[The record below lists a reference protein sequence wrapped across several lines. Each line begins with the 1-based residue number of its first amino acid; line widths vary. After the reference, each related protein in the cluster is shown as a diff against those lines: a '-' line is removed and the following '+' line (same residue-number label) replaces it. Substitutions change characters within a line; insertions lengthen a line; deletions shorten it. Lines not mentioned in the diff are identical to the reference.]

1 MFRNDN
7 RNFIEQI
14 KVDTSG
20 KSKILGIYINPNE
33 FPKSGLIVASSQCI
47 YTYNPV
53 YGNVNNSLKLKKEIL
68 YVTYNKK
75 SKEGSILVCVTK
87 DMKCYFIS
95 TENLTINQTINVLTN
110 TNLKIKDNSLISC
123 INFQLNDAILIACTD
138 GSVIKCKLNEE
149 PVNLLYEFKENLFKN
164 PEDEFVSITNVFS
177 NLLDNW
183 SDDSFFT
190 IKEDNDII
198 DEKNN
203 YTSNNLQFEKDKLS
217 AIEEMNISHKY
228 KVLFCC
234 HKMVSGKSNISLFN
248 LRTNIFI
255 GLFCK
260 IKGIIRCSTV
270 NDKRNTLLI
279 ISLDPE
285 KKKTQLEVWKYEEN
299 SCPVGTYDFSYII
312 NYSFTINSFF
322 VKSVPEI
329 FNNINL
335 GANSNNNNKDVIIDN
350 NLNEEDD
357 NNKMIKEKI
366 EKDII
371 ALGTSK
377 GDIIIGEISI
387 SPFNNQPNFKH
398 IMTYKLH
405 KNVDLETEDV
415 SNKYEISFIAYDFN
429 FDMVYFGDLSS
440 NVRFIEKVLQL
451 GKFDIKS
458 ENLPLFSFDY
468 ENTVLENN
476 NQNKKNNNDKN
487 KFIKELNSQVNYDL
501 PYLSMN
507 HDIIKDRNII
517 LYDKGSSVNIQN
529 IHNYDKANKEI
540 DLEIDSDFDDLDADY
555 EYKKHN
561 NL

>member
-1 MFRNDN
+1 MGNVNMFKNDN

-14 KVDTSG
+14 KVDASG
-20 KSKILGIYINPNE
+20 KSKILGIYINQNE
-33 FPKSGLIVASSQCI
+33 FPKSGLIVVSTKGI

-53 YGNVNNSLKLKKEIL
+53 YGNINNSKNLKKEIL
-68 YVTYNKK
+68 YVKYNKK
-75 SKEGSILVCVTK
+75 SREGSILVCVTA

-95 TENLTINQTINVLTN
+95 TENLSINQIINVLTN

-123 INFQLNDAILIACTD
+123 INFQLNDALLIACTD

-183 SDDSFFT
+183 VDDSFFT
-190 IKEDNDII
+190 IKEDNDI
-198 DEKNN
+198 DNSDK
-203 YTSNNLQFEKDKLS
+203 SNNLFQKNKLS
-217 AIEEMNISHKY
+217 AIEEMHISNKY

-248 LRTNIFI
+248 LRKNVFTGI
-255 GLFCK
+255 FCK
-260 IKGIIRCSTV
+260 IRGIIRCSTV

-279 ISLDPE
+279 ITLEPE

-299 SCPVGTYDFSYII
+299 SCPVGTYDFSNLI
-312 NYSFTINSFF
+312 NYSFTINSFY
-322 VKSVPEI
+322 VKSVPDI
-329 FNNINL
+329 FNNIII
-335 GANSNNNNKDVIIDN
+335 GEENNNMIEIN
-350 NLNEEDD
+350 DD
-357 NNKMIKEKI
+357 NKIIKEKI
-366 EKDII
+366 DKDII

-405 KNVDLETEDV
+405 KNENLEIEDV

-451 GKFDIKS
+451 GKADIKQD
-458 ENLPLFSFDY
+458 NFPLFSMDY
-468 ENTVLENN
+468 EENVLENKD
-476 NQNKKNNNDKN
+476 KKMKKRNI
-487 KFIKELNSQVNYDL
+487 FLKELESQTNYEL
-501 PYLSMN
+501 PYLSMS

-517 LYDKGSSVNIQN
+517 LYDKGNNVEIQN
-529 IHNYDKANKEI
+529 VHNYSKTNKEI
-540 DLEIDSDFDDLDADY
+540 NLDIDSDFDDLDADY
-555 EYKKHN
+555 EYKNHSSH
-561 NL
+561 

>member
-1 MFRNDN
+1 MGNVNMFKNDN

-14 KVDTSG
+14 KVDASG
-20 KSKILGIYINPNE
+20 KSKILGIFINQNE
-33 FPKSGLIVASSQCI
+33 FPKSGLIVVSTKGIS
-47 YTYNPV
+47 TYNPV
-53 YGNVNNSLKLKKEIL
+53 YGNINIFKNLKKDIL
-68 YVTYNKK
+68 YVKYNKK
-75 SKEGSILVCVTK
+75 SREGSILVCVTT

-95 TENLTINQTINVLTN
+95 TENLSINQIINVLTN

-123 INFQLNDAILIACTD
+123 INFQLNDALLIACTD

-183 SDDSFFT
+183 VDDSFFT
-190 IKEDNDII
+190 IKEDNDI
-198 DEKNN
+198 DNSDKN
-203 YTSNNLQFEKDKLS
+203 SNLFQKNKLS
-217 AIEEMNISHKY
+217 AIEEMHISNKY

-234 HKMVSGKSNISLFN
+234 HKMVSGKSNISLFD
-248 LRTNIFI
+248 LRKNVFTGI
-255 GLFCK
+255 FCK

-279 ISLDPE
+279 ITLEPE

-299 SCPVGTYDFSYII
+299 SCPVGTYDFSNLI
-312 NYSFTINSFF
+312 NYSFTINSFY
-322 VKSVPEI
+322 VKSVPDI
-329 FNNINL
+329 FNNIII
-335 GANSNNNNKDVIIDN
+335 GEENNNMIEINDENK
-350 NLNEEDD
+350 L
-357 NNKMIKEKI
+357 MKEKI
-366 EKDII
+366 DKDII

-405 KNVDLETEDV
+405 KNENLEIEDV

-451 GKFDIKS
+451 GKSDIKQ
-458 ENLPLFSFDY
+458 ENFPLFSLDY
-468 ENTVLENN
+468 EDNILENK
-476 NQNKKNNNDKN
+476 NKKIK
-487 KFIKELNSQVNYDL
+487 KSVFLKELESQTNYEL
-501 PYLSMN
+501 PYLSMS
-507 HDIIKDRNII
+507 HDIIKDRHII
-517 LYDKGSSVNIQN
+517 LYDKGNNVEIQN
-529 IHNYDKANKEI
+529 VHNYNKTNNEI
-540 DLEIDSDFDDLDADY
+540 NLEIDSDFDDLDADY
-555 EYKKHN
+555 EYKNYN
-561 NL
+561 NQ

>member
-1 MFRNDN
+1 MGNVNMFKNDN

-14 KVDTSG
+14 KVDASG
-20 KSKILGIYINPNE
+20 KSKILGIYINQNE
-33 FPKSGLIVASSQCI
+33 FPKSGLIVVSTKGI
-47 YTYNPV
+47 FTYNPV
-53 YGNVNNSLKLKKEIL
+53 YGNINNSKNLKKEIL
-68 YVTYNKK
+68 YVKYNKK
-75 SKEGSILVCVTK
+75 SREGSILVCVTS

-95 TENLTINQTINVLTN
+95 TENLSINQIINVLTN

-123 INFQLNDAILIACTD
+123 INFQLNDALLIACTD

-183 SDDSFFT
+183 VDDSFFT
-190 IKEDNDII
+190 IKEDNDI
-198 DEKNN
+198 DNSDK
-203 YTSNNLQFEKDKLS
+203 SNNLFQKNKLS
-217 AIEEMNISHKY
+217 AIEEMHISNKY

-248 LRTNIFI
+248 LRKNVFTGI
-255 GLFCK
+255 FCK

-279 ISLDPE
+279 ITLEPE
-285 KKKTQLEVWKYEEN
+285 RKKTQLEVWKYEEN
-299 SCPVGTYDFSYII
+299 SCPVGTYDFSNLI
-312 NYSFTINSFF
+312 NYSFTINSFY
-322 VKSVPEI
+322 VKSVPDI
-329 FNNINL
+329 FNNIII
-335 GANSNNNNKDVIIDN
+335 GEENNNMIEIN
-350 NLNEEDD
+350 DD
-357 NNKMIKEKI
+357 NKIIKEKI
-366 EKDII
+366 DKDII
-371 ALGTSK
+371 TLGTSK

-405 KNVDLETEDV
+405 KNENLEIEDV

-451 GKFDIKS
+451 GKADIKQ
-458 ENLPLFSFDY
+458 ENFPLFSMDY
-468 ENTVLENN
+468 EENVLENKD
-476 NQNKKNNNDKN
+476 KKMKKRNV
-487 KFIKELNSQVNYDL
+487 FLKELESQTNYEL
-501 PYLSMN
+501 PYLSMS

-517 LYDKGSSVNIQN
+517 LYDKGNNVEIQN
-529 IHNYDKANKEI
+529 VHNYNKTNKEI
-540 DLEIDSDFDDLDADY
+540 NLDIDSDFDDLDADY
-555 EYKKHN
+555 EYKNHN
-561 NL
+561 NH

>member
-1 MFRNDN
+1 MGNVNMFKNDN

-14 KVDTSG
+14 KVDASG
-20 KSKILGIYINPNE
+20 KSKILGIYINQNE
-33 FPKSGLIVASSQCI
+33 FPKSGLIVVSTKGI

-53 YGNVNNSLKLKKEIL
+53 YGNINNFKNLKKEIL
-68 YVTYNKK
+68 YVKYNKK
-75 SKEGSILVCVTK
+75 SREGSILVCVTA

-95 TENLTINQTINVLTN
+95 TENLSINQIINVLTN

-123 INFQLNDAILIACTD
+123 INFQLNDALLIACTD

-183 SDDSFFT
+183 VDDSFFT
-190 IKEDNDII
+190 IKEDNDI
-198 DEKNN
+198 DNSDK
-203 YTSNNLQFEKDKLS
+203 SNNLFQKNKLS
-217 AIEEMNISHKY
+217 AIEEMHISNKY

-248 LRTNIFI
+248 LRKNVFTGI
-255 GLFCK
+255 FCK
-260 IKGIIRCSTV
+260 IRGIIRCSTV

-279 ISLDPE
+279 ITLEPE

-299 SCPVGTYDFSYII
+299 SCPVGTYDFSNLI
-312 NYSFTINSFF
+312 NYSFTINSFY
-322 VKSVPEI
+322 VKSVPDI
-329 FNNINL
+329 FNNIII
-335 GANSNNNNKDVIIDN
+335 GEENNNMIEIN
-350 NLNEEDD
+350 DD
-357 NNKMIKEKI
+357 NKIIKEKI
-366 EKDII
+366 DKDII

-405 KNVDLETEDV
+405 KNENLEIEDV

-451 GKFDIKS
+451 GKADIKQD
-458 ENLPLFSFDY
+458 NFPLFSMDY
-468 ENTVLENN
+468 EENVLENKD
-476 NQNKKNNNDKN
+476 KKMKKRNI
-487 KFIKELNSQVNYDL
+487 FLKELESQTNYEL
-501 PYLSMN
+501 PYLSMS

-517 LYDKGSSVNIQN
+517 LYDKGNNVEIQN
-529 IHNYDKANKEI
+529 VHNYNKTNKEI
-540 DLEIDSDFDDLDADY
+540 KLDIDSDFDDLDADY
-555 EYKKHN
+555 EYKNHN
-561 NL
+561 SH

>member
-20 KSKILGIYINPNE
+20 KSKILGIFINPNE
-33 FPKSGLIVASSQCI
+33 FPKSGLIVASSHCI

-53 YGNVNNSLKLKKEIL
+53 YGNINNSLKLKKEIL

-75 SKEGSILVCVTK
+75 SKEGSILVCVTA

-95 TENLTINQTINVLTN
+95 TENLNINQTINVLTN
-110 TNLKIKDNSLISC
+110 TNLKIRDNSLISC

-183 SDDSFFT
+183 NDDSFFT
-190 IKEDNDII
+190 IKEDNDIM
-198 DEKNN
+198 DENNKNN
-203 YTSNNLQFEKDKLS
+203 YNNNSLQFQKDKLS
-217 AIEEMNISHKY
+217 AIEEMHISHKY

-234 HKMVSGKSNISLFN
+234 HKMYSGKSNISLFN
-248 LRTNIFI
+248 LRTNVFI

-329 FNNINL
+329 FNDLNL
-335 GANSNNNNKDVIIDN
+335 GGNSNNNNKDIIIDN
-350 NLNEEDD
+350 AKEDD
-357 NNKMIKEKI
+357 DDKVIKEKI

-451 GKFDIKS
+451 GKFDDKS
-458 ENLPLFSFDY
+458 ENLPLFSFEY
-468 ENTVLENN
+468 EKKKENS
-476 NQNKKNNNDKN
+476 DKN
-487 KFIKELNSQVNYDL
+487 KFLKELDSQKNYEL

-517 LYDKGSSVNIQN
+517 LYDKGENVEIQN
-529 IHNYDKANKEI
+529 VHNYNSMNMEI
-540 DLEIDSDFDDLDADY
+540 NLDIDSDFDDLDADY
-555 EYKKHN
+555 EYEKQKMN
-561 NL
+561 Q

>member
-1 MFRNDN
+1 MGNVNMFKNDN

-14 KVDTSG
+14 KVDASG
-20 KSKILGIYINPNE
+20 KSKILGIYINQNE
-33 FPKSGLIVASSQCI
+33 FPKSGLIVVSTKGI

-53 YGNVNNSLKLKKEIL
+53 YGNINNFKNLKKEIL
-68 YVTYNKK
+68 YVKYNKK
-75 SKEGSILVCVTK
+75 SREGSILVCVTS

-95 TENLTINQTINVLTN
+95 TENLGINQIINVLTN

-123 INFQLNDAILIACTD
+123 INFQLNDALLIACTD

-183 SDDSFFT
+183 VDDSFFT
-190 IKEDNDII
+190 IKEDNDI
-198 DEKNN
+198 DNSDK
-203 YTSNNLQFEKDKLS
+203 SNNLFQKNKLS
-217 AIEEMNISHKY
+217 AIEEMHISNKY

-248 LRTNIFI
+248 LRKNVFTGI
-255 GLFCK
+255 FCK
-260 IKGIIRCSTV
+260 IRGIIRCSTV

-279 ISLDPE
+279 ITLEPE

-299 SCPVGTYDFSYII
+299 SCPVGTYDFSNLI
-312 NYSFTINSFF
+312 NYSFTINSFY
-322 VKSVPEI
+322 VKSVPDI
-329 FNNINL
+329 FNNIII
-335 GANSNNNNKDVIIDN
+335 GEENNNMIEINDENKKKKKKID
-350 NLNEEDD
+350 
-357 NNKMIKEKI
+357 
-366 EKDII
+366 KDII
-371 ALGTSK
+371 TLGTSK

-405 KNVDLETEDV
+405 KNENLEIEDV

-451 GKFDIKS
+451 GKADIKQD
-458 ENLPLFSFDY
+458 NFPLFSMDY
-468 ENTVLENN
+468 EENVLENKD
-476 NQNKKNNNDKN
+476 KKMKKRNI
-487 KFIKELNSQVNYDL
+487 FLKELESQTNYEL
-501 PYLSMN
+501 PYLSMS

-517 LYDKGSSVNIQN
+517 LYDKGNNVEIQN
-529 IHNYDKANKEI
+529 VHNYSKTNKEI
-540 DLEIDSDFDDLDADY
+540 NLDIDSDFDDLDADY
-555 EYKKHN
+555 EYKNHN
-561 NL
+561 SH

>member
-1 MFRNDN
+1 MFKNDN

-14 KVDTSG
+14 KVDASG
-20 KSKILGIYINPNE
+20 KTKILGIYINQNE
-33 FPKSGLIVASSQCI
+33 FPKSGLIVVSSKAI
-47 YTYNPV
+47 YSYNPV
-53 YGNVNNSLKLKKEIL
+53 YGNINNFKNFKKEIL

-75 SKEGSILVCVTK
+75 SKEGSILVCVTT

-95 TENLTINQTINVLTN
+95 TENLSINQIINILTN

-123 INFQLNDAILIACTD
+123 INFQLNDALLIACTD

-183 SDDSFFT
+183 VDDSFFT
-190 IKEDNDII
+190 IKEDNDI
-198 DEKNN
+198 DNSDK
-203 YTSNNLQFEKDKLS
+203 SNNLFQKNKLS
-217 AIEEMNISHKY
+217 AIEEMHISNKY

-248 LRTNIFI
+248 LRKNVFTGI
-255 GLFCK
+255 FCK
-260 IKGIIRCSTV
+260 IRGIIRCSTV

-279 ISLDPE
+279 ITLEPE

-299 SCPVGTYDFSYII
+299 SCPVGTYDFSNLI
-312 NYSFTINSFF
+312 NYSFTINSFY
-322 VKSVPEI
+322 VKSVPDI
-329 FNNINL
+329 FNNIII
-335 GANSNNNNKDVIIDN
+335 GEENNNMIEINDENKI
-350 NLNEEDD
+350 
-357 NNKMIKEKI
+357 IKEKI
-366 EKDII
+366 DKDII
-371 ALGTSK
+371 TLGTSK

-405 KNVDLETEDV
+405 KNENLEIEDV

-451 GKFDIKS
+451 GKADIKQD
-458 ENLPLFSFDY
+458 NFPLFSMDY
-468 ENTVLENN
+468 EENVLENKD
-476 NQNKKNNNDKN
+476 KKMKKRNI
-487 KFIKELNSQVNYDL
+487 FLKELESQTNYEL
-501 PYLSMN
+501 PYLSMS

-517 LYDKGSSVNIQN
+517 LYDKGNNVEIQN
-529 IHNYDKANKEI
+529 VHNYNKTNKEI
-540 DLEIDSDFDDLDADY
+540 NLDIDSDFDDLDADY
-555 EYKKHN
+555 EYKNHN
-561 NL
+561 NH

>member
-1 MFRNDN
+1 MFRSDD

-33 FPKSGLIVASSQCI
+33 FPKSGLIVASSQYI

-53 YGNVNNSLKLKKEIL
+53 YGNVNNSLKLKKEIY

-75 SKEGSILVCVTK
+75 SKEGSILVCVTS

-95 TENLTINQTINVLTN
+95 TENLTINQTLNVLTN

-123 INFQLNDAILIACTD
+123 INFQLNDAVLIACTD

-183 SDDSFFT
+183 NDEFFFT
-190 IKEDNDII
+190 IKEDNDSN
-198 DEKNN
+198 DENSYNN
-203 YTSNNLQFEKDKLS
+203 SSFQLEKEKLS
-217 AIEEMNISHKY
+217 AIEEMNISFKY

-234 HKMVSGKSNISLFN
+234 HKMISGKSNISLFN
-248 LRTNIFI
+248 LRTNVYSGI
-255 GLFCK
+255 FCK
-260 IKGIIRCSTV
+260 IKGIIRCSTL

-285 KKKTQLEVWKYEEN
+285 KKKTELEVWKYEEN
-299 SCPVGTYDFSYII
+299 SCPVGTYDFSNII

-329 FNNINL
+329 FNNLNL
-335 GANSNNNNKDVIIDN
+335 GGNSKNKNITKEKVNEKEENNEI
-350 NLNEEDD
+350 
-357 NNKMIKEKI
+357 MKEKI

-451 GKFDIKS
+451 GKFDVKS
-458 ENLPLFSFDY
+458 ENLPLFSFEY
-468 ENTVLENN
+468 ENNAFIN
-476 NQNKKNNNDKN
+476 NQNKNNGNNNEKN
-487 KFIKELNSQVNYDL
+487 KFLKELNSQINYEL

-517 LYDKGSSVNIQN
+517 LYDKGENVDIQD
-529 IHNYDKANKEI
+529 IHNYNNSNLEI
-540 DLEIDSDFDDLDADY
+540 NLDIDSDFDDLDADY
-555 EYKKHN
+555 EYLKKK
-561 NL
+561 

>member
-1 MFRNDN
+1 MGNVNMFKNDN

-14 KVDTSG
+14 KVDASG
-20 KSKILGIYINPNE
+20 KSKILGIYINQNE
-33 FPKSGLIVASSQCI
+33 FPKSGLIVVSTKGI

-53 YGNVNNSLKLKKEIL
+53 YGNINNFKNLKKEIL
-68 YVTYNKK
+68 YVKYNKK
-75 SKEGSILVCVTK
+75 SREGSILVCVTS

-95 TENLTINQTINVLTN
+95 TENLSINQIINVLTN

-123 INFQLNDAILIACTD
+123 INFQLNDALLIACTD

-183 SDDSFFT
+183 VDDSFFT
-190 IKEDNDII
+190 IKEDNDI
-198 DEKNN
+198 DNSDK
-203 YTSNNLQFEKDKLS
+203 SNNLFQKNKLS
-217 AIEEMNISHKY
+217 AIEEMHISNKY

-248 LRTNIFI
+248 LRKNVFTGI
-255 GLFCK
+255 FCK

-279 ISLDPE
+279 ITLEPE

-299 SCPVGTYDFSYII
+299 SCPVGTYDFSNLI
-312 NYSFTINSFF
+312 NYSFTINSFY
-322 VKSVPEI
+322 VKSVPDI
-329 FNNINL
+329 FNNIII
-335 GANSNNNNKDVIIDN
+335 GEENNNMIEIN
-350 NLNEEDD
+350 DD
-357 NNKMIKEKI
+357 NKIIKEKI
-366 EKDII
+366 DKDII

-405 KNVDLETEDV
+405 KNENLEIEDV

-451 GKFDIKS
+451 GKADIKQD
-458 ENLPLFSFDY
+458 NFPLFSMDY
-468 ENTVLENN
+468 EENVLENKD
-476 NQNKKNNNDKN
+476 KKMKKRNI
-487 KFIKELNSQVNYDL
+487 FLKELESQTNYEL
-501 PYLSMN
+501 PYLSMS

-517 LYDKGSSVNIQN
+517 LYDKGNNVEIQN
-529 IHNYDKANKEI
+529 VHNYSKTNKEI
-540 DLEIDSDFDDLDADY
+540 NLDIDSDFDDLDADY
-555 EYKKHN
+555 EYKNHN
-561 NL
+561 SH

>member
-1 MFRNDN
+1 MFKNDN

-14 KVDTSG
+14 KVDASG
-20 KSKILGIYINPNE
+20 KSKILGIYINQNE
-33 FPKSGLIVASSQCI
+33 FPKSGLIVVSTKGI

-53 YGNVNNSLKLKKEIL
+53 YGNINNFKNLKKEIL
-68 YVTYNKK
+68 YVKYNKK
-75 SKEGSILVCVTK
+75 SREGSILVCVTA

-95 TENLTINQTINVLTN
+95 TENLSINQIINVLTN

-123 INFQLNDAILIACTD
+123 INFQLNDALLIACTD

-183 SDDSFFT
+183 VDDSFFT
-190 IKEDNDII
+190 IKEDNDI
-198 DEKNN
+198 DNSDK
-203 YTSNNLQFEKDKLS
+203 SNNLFQKNKLS
-217 AIEEMNISHKY
+217 AIEEMHISNKY

-248 LRTNIFI
+248 LRKNVFTGI
-255 GLFCK
+255 FCK
-260 IKGIIRCSTV
+260 IRGIIRCSTV

-279 ISLDPE
+279 ITLEPE

-299 SCPVGTYDFSYII
+299 SCPVGTYDFSNLI
-312 NYSFTINSFF
+312 NYSFTINSFY
-322 VKSVPEI
+322 VKSVPDI
-329 FNNINL
+329 FNNIII
-335 GANSNNNNKDVIIDN
+335 GEENNNMIEIN
-350 NLNEEDD
+350 DD
-357 NNKMIKEKI
+357 NKIIKEKI
-366 EKDII
+366 DKDII

-405 KNVDLETEDV
+405 KNENLEIEDV

-451 GKFDIKS
+451 GKADIKQD
-458 ENLPLFSFDY
+458 NFPLFSMDY
-468 ENTVLENN
+468 EENVLENKD
-476 NQNKKNNNDKN
+476 KKMKKRNI
-487 KFIKELNSQVNYDL
+487 FLKELESQTNYEL
-501 PYLSMN
+501 PYLSMS

-517 LYDKGSSVNIQN
+517 LYDKGNNVEIQN
-529 IHNYDKANKEI
+529 VHNYNKTNKEI
-540 DLEIDSDFDDLDADY
+540 NLDIDSDFDDLDADY
-555 EYKKHN
+555 EYKNHN
-561 NL
+561 SH

>member
-1 MFRNDN
+1 MFRSDD

-33 FPKSGLIVASSQCI
+33 FPKSGLIVASSQYI

-53 YGNVNNSLKLKKEIL
+53 YGNVNNSLKLKKEIY

-75 SKEGSILVCVTK
+75 SKEGSILVCVTS

-95 TENLTINQTINVLTN
+95 TENLTINQTLNVLTN

-123 INFQLNDAILIACTD
+123 INFQLNDAVLIACTD

-183 SDDSFFT
+183 NDEFFFT
-190 IKEDNDII
+190 IKEDNDSN
-198 DEKNN
+198 DENSYNN
-203 YTSNNLQFEKDKLS
+203 SSFQLEKEKLS
-217 AIEEMNISHKY
+217 AIEEMNISFKY

-234 HKMVSGKSNISLFN
+234 HKMISGKSNISLFN
-248 LRTNIFI
+248 LRTNVYSGI
-255 GLFCK
+255 FCK
-260 IKGIIRCSTV
+260 IKGIIRCSTL

-285 KKKTQLEVWKYEEN
+285 KKKTELEVWKYEEN
-299 SCPVGTYDFSYII
+299 SCPVGTYDFSNII

-329 FNNINL
+329 FNNLNL
-335 GANSNNNNKDVIIDN
+335 GGNSNNKNITKEKVNEKEENNEI
-350 NLNEEDD
+350 
-357 NNKMIKEKI
+357 MKEKI

-451 GKFDIKS
+451 GKFDVKS
-458 ENLPLFSFDY
+458 ENLPLFSFEY
-468 ENTVLENN
+468 ENNAFIN
-476 NQNKKNNNDKN
+476 NQNKNNGNNNEKN
-487 KFIKELNSQVNYDL
+487 KFLKELDSQINYEL

-517 LYDKGSSVNIQN
+517 LYDKGENVDIQD
-529 IHNYDKANKEI
+529 IHNYNNSNLEI
-540 DLEIDSDFDDLDADY
+540 NLDIDSDFDDLDADY
-555 EYKKHN
+555 EYLKKK
-561 NL
+561 

>member
-1 MFRNDN
+1 MFKNDN

-14 KVDTSG
+14 KVDASG
-20 KSKILGIYINPNE
+20 KTKILGIYINQNE
-33 FPKSGLIVASSQCI
+33 FPKSGLIVVSSKAI
-47 YTYNPV
+47 YSYNPV
-53 YGNVNNSLKLKKEIL
+53 YGNINNFKNFKKEIL

-75 SKEGSILVCVTK
+75 SKEGSILVCVTS

-95 TENLTINQTINVLTN
+95 TENLSINQIINILTN

-123 INFQLNDAILIACTD
+123 INFQLNDALLIACSD
-138 GSVIKCKLNEE
+138 GSVIKCKLGEE

-183 SDDSFFT
+183 VDDSFFT
-190 IKEDNDII
+190 IKEDNEFDNNDI
-198 DEKNN
+198 
-203 YTSNNLQFEKDKLS
+203 SNNTFQRNNLS
-217 AIEEMNISHKY
+217 AIEKMNISNKY

-234 HKMVSGKSNISLFN
+234 HKIVSGKSNISLFD
-248 LRTNIFI
+248 LRRNVYTGI
-255 GLFCK
+255 FCK
-260 IKGIIRCSTV
+260 IKGIIKCSSI

-279 ISLDPE
+279 ITLEPE
-285 KKKTQLEVWKYEEN
+285 TKKTQLEVWKYEEN
-299 SCPVGTYDFSYII
+299 SCPVGTYDFSNLI

-329 FNNINL
+329 FNNIIIDEE
-335 GANSNNNNKDVIIDN
+335 NNNNMIEMN
-350 NLNEEDD
+350 NE
-357 NNKMIKEKI
+357 NKIIKEKLY
-366 EKDII
+366 KDII
-371 ALGTSK
+371 VLGTSK

-405 KNVDLETEDV
+405 KNENLEVEDV

-440 NVRFIEKVLQL
+440 NVKFIEKVLQL
-451 GKFDIKS
+451 GKSYIKQD
-458 ENLPLFSFDY
+458 NFPLFSLDY
-468 ENTVLENN
+468 ENNSFENKDKK
-476 NQNKKNNNDKN
+476 NKKRNE
-487 KFIKELNSQVNYDL
+487 FLKELDSQTNYDL
-501 PYLSMN
+501 PYLSMS

-517 LYDKGSSVNIQN
+517 LYDKGSNVNIQN

-555 EYKKHN
+555 EYKKNN

>member
-1 MFRNDN
+1 MGNVNMFKNDN

-14 KVDTSG
+14 KVDASG
-20 KSKILGIYINPNE
+20 KSKILGIYINQNE
-33 FPKSGLIVASSQCI
+33 FPKSGLIVVSTKGI

-53 YGNVNNSLKLKKEIL
+53 YGNINNFKNLKKEIL
-68 YVTYNKK
+68 YVKYNKK
-75 SKEGSILVCVTK
+75 SREGSILVCVTS

-95 TENLTINQTINVLTN
+95 TENLSINQIINVLTN

-123 INFQLNDAILIACTD
+123 INFQLNDALLIACTD

-183 SDDSFFT
+183 VDDSFFT
-190 IKEDNDII
+190 IKEDNDI
-198 DEKNN
+198 DNSDK
-203 YTSNNLQFEKDKLS
+203 SNNLFQKNKLS
-217 AIEEMNISHKY
+217 AIEEMHISNKY

-248 LRTNIFI
+248 LRKNVFTGI
-255 GLFCK
+255 FCK

-279 ISLDPE
+279 ITLEPE
-285 KKKTQLEVWKYEEN
+285 RKKTQLEVWKYEEN
-299 SCPVGTYDFSYII
+299 SCPVGTYDFSNLI
-312 NYSFTINSFF
+312 NYSFTINSFY
-322 VKSVPEI
+322 VKSVPDI
-329 FNNINL
+329 FNNIII
-335 GANSNNNNKDVIIDN
+335 GEENNNMIEIN
-350 NLNEEDD
+350 DD
-357 NNKMIKEKI
+357 NKIIKEKI
-366 EKDII
+366 DKDII

-405 KNVDLETEDV
+405 KNENLEIEDV

-451 GKFDIKS
+451 GKADIKQD
-458 ENLPLFSFDY
+458 NFPLFSMDY
-468 ENTVLENN
+468 EENVLENKD
-476 NQNKKNNNDKN
+476 KKMKKRNI
-487 KFIKELNSQVNYDL
+487 FLKELESQTNYEL
-501 PYLSMN
+501 PYLSMS

-517 LYDKGSSVNIQN
+517 LYDKGNNVEIQN
-529 IHNYDKANKEI
+529 VHNYSKTNKEI
-540 DLEIDSDFDDLDADY
+540 NLDIDSDFDDLDADY
-555 EYKKHN
+555 EYKNHN
-561 NL
+561 SH

>member
-1 MFRNDN
+1 MFKNDN

-14 KVDTSG
+14 KVDASG
-20 KSKILGIYINPNE
+20 KSKILGIFINQNE
-33 FPKSGLIVASSQCI
+33 FPKSGLIVVSTKGI

-53 YGNVNNSLKLKKEIL
+53 YGNINIFKNLKKDIL
-68 YVTYNKK
+68 YVKYNKK
-75 SKEGSILVCVTK
+75 SREGSILVCVTT

-95 TENLTINQTINVLTN
+95 TENLSINQIINVLTN

-123 INFQLNDAILIACTD
+123 INFQLNDALLIACTD

-183 SDDSFFT
+183 VDDSFFT
-190 IKEDNDII
+190 IKEDNDI
-198 DEKNN
+198 DNSDKNN
-203 YTSNNLQFEKDKLS
+203 NLFQKKKLS
-217 AIEEMNISHKY
+217 AIEEMHISNKY

-234 HKMVSGKSNISLFN
+234 HKMVSGKSNISLFD
-248 LRTNIFI
+248 LRKNVFTGI
-255 GLFCK
+255 FCK

-279 ISLDPE
+279 ITLEPE

-299 SCPVGTYDFSYII
+299 SCPVGTYDFSNLI
-312 NYSFTINSFF
+312 NYSFTINSFY
-322 VKSVPEI
+322 VKSVPDI
-329 FNNINL
+329 FNNIII
-335 GANSNNNNKDVIIDN
+335 GEENNNMIEINDENK
-350 NLNEEDD
+350 L
-357 NNKMIKEKI
+357 MKEKI
-366 EKDII
+366 DKDII

-405 KNVDLETEDV
+405 KNENLEIEDV

-451 GKFDIKS
+451 GKSDTKQ
-458 ENLPLFSFDY
+458 ENFPLFSLDY
-468 ENTVLENN
+468 EDNILENK
-476 NQNKKNNNDKN
+476 NKKIK
-487 KFIKELNSQVNYDL
+487 KSVFLKELESQTNYEL
-501 PYLSMN
+501 PYLSMS

-517 LYDKGSSVNIQN
+517 LYDKGNNVEIQN
-529 IHNYDKANKEI
+529 VHNYNKTNNEI
-540 DLEIDSDFDDLDADY
+540 NLEIDSDFDDLDADY
-555 EYKKHN
+555 EYKNYN
-561 NL
+561 NQ